1 MEFEKQL
8 KTLVDITDAIAAGN
22 WDQDIQFDAE
32 GILGHLAASINQ
44 LVRSLRHAKPTLTR
58 ISEDTPELAEMAQSI
73 NDVMVVAT
81 QRTLDSADNILN
93 AVSEYE
99 NAVSK
104 QEDIDQGQARL
115 MKIIKESAYDIIAA
129 QSSQDVA
136 RQELDKLEN
145 ALEEMRDLLIKLLA
159 ALKLKKDIPLKEREQ
174 QKELLQSIQQTS
186 QQPAY
191 SARNSKQDLVDELL
205 AEFGL

>member
-58 ISEDTPELAEMAQSI
+58 ISEDTPELADMAQSI

-104 QEDIDQGQARL
+104 QEDINHGQARL
-115 MKIIKESAYDIIAA
+115 MKIIKESAYNIIAA

-145 ALEEMRDLLIKLLA
+145 ALEEMRDLLIKLLV
-159 ALKLKKDIPLKEREQ
+159 ALKLKKD
-174 QKELLQSIQQTS
+174 
-186 QQPAY
+186 
-191 SARNSKQDLVDELL
+191 
-205 AEFGL
+205 

>member
-8 KTLVDITDAIAAGN
+8 KILVETTDAIVAGN
-22 WDQDIQFDAE
+22 WDQEIQFDAE

-44 LVRSLRHAKPTLTR
+44 LVRAIRHAKPTLTR
-58 ISEDTPELAEMAQSI
+58 ISEGAPELADMAQSI
-73 NDVMVVAT
+73 QDLMIVAT

-99 NAVSK
+99 KTVSK
-104 QEDIDQGQARL
+104 ESIDPGYAKL
-115 MKIIKESAYDIIAA
+115 LTTIKESAYDIIAT

-136 RQELDKLEN
+136 RQEVEKLEN
-145 ALEEMRDLLIKLLA
+145 TLEEMRDLLIKVLVI
-159 ALKLKKDIPLKEREQ
+159 LKFKQNIPLEERKQ
-174 QKELLQSIQQTS
+174 QQELLQSIQQTS
-186 QQPAY
+186 QQPVYA
-191 SARNSKQDLVDELL
+191 AKNTKQDLVDELL

>member
-8 KTLVDITDAIAAGN
+8 NILIEITDAIAAGN
-22 WDQDIQFDAE
+22 WDQEVQFDAE

-58 ISEDTPELAEMAQSI
+58 IAEDTPELADMAQSI
-73 NDVMVVAT
+73 QDLMVVAA

-93 AVSEYE
+93 AVSKYE
-99 NAVSK
+99 
-104 QEDIDQGQARL
+104 QAITTENISQNQTKL
-115 MKIIKESAYDIIAA
+115 LTTIKESAYDIIAT

-145 ALEEMRDLLIKLLA
+145 ALEEMRDLLIKLLVI
-159 ALKLKKDIPLKEREQ
+159 LKLKQDIPLEERQ
-174 QKELLQSIQQTS
+174 QQQELLQSIQQTS
-186 QQPAY
+186 QQPVYA
-191 SARNSKQDLVDELL
+191 ARNSKQDLVDELL
-205 AEFGL
+205 SEFGL